1 MRAMLDAHPEI
12 RCVEETRVIPRI
24 LGLRAQWKRSEK
36 EWNRLQQAG
45 VTSEVINRAIS
56 SFIIQVYIMIFR

>member
-12 RCVEETRVIPRI
+12 RCGEETRVIPRI